1 MPVAEFRPRDH
12 VRKLLDEGQA
22 LLVRFAANPDAFAF
36 AHVNS
41 FSSGDGVRP
50 YDGMLDVG
58 DVLDQI
64 SQLAAGGVF
73 LGASAVDRAQAEKGS
88 LLVRGQ
94 RLKGGGGTR
103 EYRIADRTAVL
114 DRNFTG
120 LQHRPARRRL
130 SVGHVRMPG
139 PARIGIADR
148 LAILDDVGKH
158 QDFRVSRKGELRPRT
173 DLELPKPARKRDL
186 LLGRQLLIAKDQD

>member
-1 MPVAEFRPRDH
+1 MPVTKLRPRDH
-12 VRKLLDEGQA
+12 VRELLDEGQA
-22 LLVRFAANPDAFAF
+22 LLLRYAANPDAFAF
-36 AHVNS
+36 AHVNG

-50 YDGMLDVG
+50 YDGMLDVR

-64 SQLAAGGVF
+64 AQLAARGIC

-103 EYRIADRTAVL
+103 EYRIAERTAVL

-120 LQHRPARRRL
+120 VQQRPARRRL
-130 SVGHVRMPG
+130 GVGHVRMPG
-139 PARIGIADR
+139 PARIGVADR
-148 LAILDDVGKH
+148 LAILDDVGEH

-173 DLELPKPARKRDL
+173 DLELPKSARKRKWTVAIE
-186 LLGRQLLIAKDQD
+186 LG